1 MRVLHL
7 LRMMMTSSLLFLLYL
22 HPPPIQAYSTTFSRL
37 EPSSTRL
44 VLGSSSSSSSSSSA
58 QRCYS
63 CMSRYYG
70 ATWQFA
76 GYSRIYQEP
85 RAFTDHCRDPQARGA
100 DVPSTY
106 CEEKANCVT
115 LIEELKIGEEKIKMT
130 NEEKGIVSG
139 TGARGY
145 IRGCW
150 GSVLLFG
157 FNRTG
162 TVGALAEHSFCHTFN
177 LTQLV
182 SGGRPEESSIN
193 VCSCRGSLCNGSTI
207 NSSTSQFTNS
217 HLLLATFIVI
227 FMSLIF

>member
-1 MRVLHL
+1 MLPLRIL
-7 LRMMMTSSLLFLLYL
+7 LLLLFY
-22 HPPPIQAYSTTFSRL
+22 PPPDVSAYS
-37 EPSSTRL
+37 SSP
-44 VLGSSSSSSSSSSA
+44 GNSA
-58 QRCYS
+58 AQKCYS

-100 DVPSTY
+100 DVPYSY
-106 CEEKANCVT
+106 CEESANCVT
-115 LIEELKIGEEKIKMT
+115 MIEELKI
-130 NEEKGIVSG
+130 G

-162 TVGALAEHSFCHTFN
+162 TVGALAAHSFCHTFN

-193 VCSCRGSLCNGSTI
+193 VCSCRGPLCNGSTI
-207 NSSTSQFTNS
+207 NSTPSTSPILPLIAIF
-217 HLLLATFIVI
+217 VI
-227 FMSLIF
+227 LSSLTS

>member
-7 LRMMMTSSLLFLLYL
+7 LRMMMTSSLLFLFYL
-22 HPPPIQAYSTTFSRL
+22 HPPVHGYSTTFSRL
-37 EPSSTRL
+37 EPSSTRMI
-44 VLGSSSSSSSSSSA
+44 LGSSSSSSSGSSSA

-115 LIEELKIGEEKIKMT
+115 LIEELKIG
-130 NEEKGIVSG
+130 

-182 SGGRPEESSIN
+182 SGGRPEESSIK
-193 VCSCRGSLCNGSTI
+193 
-207 NSSTSQFTNS
+207 
-217 HLLLATFIVI
+217 
-227 FMSLIF
+227 

>member
-1 MRVLHL
+1 MRVLRVL
-7 LRMMMTSSLLFLLYL
+7 FRMMTSSLLLLFYL
-22 HPPPIQAYSTTFSRL
+22 HPPPPIQAYSTTFSRL
-37 EPSSTRL
+37 EPVSTRL
-44 VLGSSSSSSSSSSA
+44 ILGSSSSGSSSSSSSS

-115 LIEELKIGEEKIKMT
+115 LIEELKI
-130 NEEKGIVSG
+130 G

-207 NSSTSQFTNS
+207 NASSTIFSFS
-217 HLLLATFIVI
+217 HFLLAILIVI
-227 FMSLIF
+227 LKSLN

>member
-1 MRVLHL
+1 MRVLRVL
-7 LRMMMTSSLLFLLYL
+7 FRMMTSSLLLLFYL
-22 HPPPIQAYSTTFSRL
+22 HPPPPIQAYS
-37 EPSSTRL
+37 SSSS
-44 VLGSSSSSSSSSSA
+44 GSSSSSSSS

-115 LIEELKIGEEKIKMT
+115 LIEELKI
-130 NEEKGIVSG
+130 G

-207 NSSTSQFTNS
+207 NASSTIFSFS
-217 HLLLATFIVI
+217 HFLLAILIVI
-227 FMSLIF
+227 LKSLN

>member
-1 MRVLHL
+1 MPRETRTIKCSIFSNKLCSGNACAPCIVPDDDVITSPSFLPPS
-7 LRMMMTSSLLFLLYL
+7 TATDSSLQLIVFWILFFFILFTTMLQLYVK
-22 HPPPIQAYSTTFSRL
+22 
-37 EPSSTRL
+37 
-44 VLGSSSSSSSSSSA
+44 VLRCNVAVCRIFKDISGAEGFYGSL
-58 QRCYS
+58 Q
-63 CMSRYYG
+63 
-70 ATWQFA
+70 W
-76 GYSRIYQEP
+76 IVEI
-85 RAFTDHCRDPQARGA
+85 DPQARGA

-115 LIEELKIGEEKIKMT
+115 LIEELKI
-130 NEEKGIVSG
+130 G

-207 NSSTSQFTNS
+207 NASSTIFSFS
-217 HLLLATFIVI
+217 HFLLAILIVI
-227 FMSLIF
+227 LKSLN